1 MNNYKKLEWI
11 HFAIQEAINGNI
23 LELNQSLKYV
33 EDLREEYIKGEKESK
48 LKLEKSVERLKELGY
63 TITKEGE

>member
-33 EDLREEYIKGEKESK
+33 EDLREEYIKGERDE
-48 LKLEKSVERLKELGY
+48 
-63 TITKEGE
+63 

>member
-1 MNNYKKLEWI
+1 MRQKGYLKKNLRQKEKEMNNYKKLEWI

-33 EDLREEYIKGEKESK
+33 EDLREEYIKGEGNE
-48 LKLEKSVERLKELGY
+48 
-63 TITKEGE
+63 

>member
-1 MNNYKKLEWI
+1 MRQKGYLKKNLRQKEKEMNNYKKLEWI

-33 EDLREEYIKGEKESK
+33 EDLREEYIKGERDE
-48 LKLEKSVERLKELGY
+48 
-63 TITKEGE
+63 